1 MAKRRERNVGQL
13 SLFDAMASQ
22 IEQIRAENIQD
33 DMREESTSEPASQ
46 PEENEGRQPEPA
58 RKANFFSFPTN
69 DAASI
74 KRLGVNG
81 NGDSVYELKDGSRM
95 YSGNPEIIQV
105 MDGEKRTPEQLYAD
119 AADSYLTIQELSHF
133 THILPLE
140 AQHARQTN
148 LSAGNSQKSS
158 QARNNQRREKR
169 GVHQFGLFDTGSL
182 GAEQP
187 RRAEEAG
194 SARESGLR
202 SEGVRPA
209 ADGSESLEQR
219 DSAAV
224 ESAWDV
230 GLGDTGEHGHR
241 HEPQNYQITP
251 EDRLGVGGAK
261 SKYADNV
268 AAIRLLKQLRDD
280 GAELATPEEQKI
292 LVRYVGWGG
301 LSQVFDSKNE
311 QWAAEYRELQGLLAP
326 DDYAAARRS
335 TQDAHYTSET
345 VIRGIYQG
353 LSTLGLGTGE
363 SLRILEPSAGIGNF
377 IGLCPEN
384 FNARFMAVEL
394 DPTTSAIARYLY
406 PKEQHLNIGFQNSL
420 IRSGG
425 IDAVVGN
432 PPFGNQS
439 LYDPDFPELRKFSVH
454 NYFLAKSIDL
464 LREGGVAS
472 FVVSRY
478 FMDSADSTVREHIS
492 QYADF
497 LGAVRLPEN
506 AFRQNALTD
515 VTADVVFFQKNSGE
529 KLYSR
534 DWVNTASIEVDD
546 LKNGG
551 RRPATINSYFV
562 ENPRQVIGTLAFS
575 GGLFDAVSCVPD
587 PGHADLGQEIAER
600 LDVLPAGR
608 FVPQVENPF
617 NTEVR
622 TRNAE
627 FIRSPYFQ
635 SLKMDALCVEP
646 QSRKIVFKT
655 AAAFGE
661 SDYDILPVKNEGV
674 RQRLTSI
681 IQVRDTLRELLN
693 EEKGDGDESRMTSLR
708 AQLNSQYDAFV
719 RRYGHL
725 NSQTNRALMRDDPE
739 HSLLES
745 LEADYDKGI
754 SPETAKRQNREA
766 RPASAKKAAIFRQRV
781 LKPAQVAEQAESG
794 KDALLITLRE
804 TGKVDFSRME
814 QLLRR
819 PADSIQKELQ
829 EQGLIFLNPANE
841 EWEIRDKYLT
851 GNVRAKL
858 HLATEAAQTDARFAS
873 NVEALSAAMPP
884 DIEAVDIGIKFGSAW
899 VPAQVY
905 SDFAEHLHG
914 GKGRQS
920 INYFPTV
927 GRWEVSVSI
936 WDSSLNTSVWGIPE
950 YPADKIIGA
959 LLTNKPIKVEK
970 ASGQYDDNGRP
981 IMVIDQEL
989 TAAAM
994 QKADEIRQAFLDWVW
1009 TDDARR
1015 DMLTTLYNER
1025 FNTNVPPRYDGS
1037 HLELVGASSE
1047 VQLRPHQKDVVWRS
1061 IQEGTAL
1068 FDHVVGA
1075 GKTLACI
1082 ATVMESKR
1090 MGFLSKPMI
1099 VVPNHLLHQWRD
1111 EFYKLYPDANIL
1123 VADKTDF
1130 TKQNRERLFG
1140 RIATGEWDAVIVAH
1154 SSFRKIDMPRDV
1166 QEEILKEQIDAVIEA
1181 IQASKEAD
1189 GGRATIK
1196 QLEKQRE
1203 KMEARY
1209 EALLAGNG
1217 KKNRSVD
1224 FGDLGVDALFVDE
1237 SHEFKNLSYATTM
1250 NVSGLGN
1257 VTGSAKALDLFIKCR
1272 YLQREHDGRGV
1283 YFMTGTPISN
1293 TIAEVYTLQRYMQ
1306 YKDLQS
1312 KGIEHFD
1319 AWASTFGQITNGWE
1333 LDATGVNYKMKSR
1346 FASFQNVPELLS
1358 MYRTFADVVTK
1369 SDLDE
1374 QAKRAGL
1381 RPLTPP
1387 VKGGKPFN
1395 DVVERS
1401 ADQAEYMDRIIQ
1413 RMEHL
1418 PSDPR
1423 VDNPLKIT
1431 NDARKAGLDFRLI
1444 DPAAGDHPGSKINVA
1459 VDRIYEIWRD
1469 TAADKGTQLVFCD
1482 LSTPKSGKVV
1492 APDQAVRP
1500 DLELESFVDVDGT
1513 LLREEEAVRSDDD
1526 DADLIESGDADGEDP
1541 TVAADMDAV
1550 IALSSGTFSVYNDI
1564 KQKLIDKGIPEDD
1577 IAFIH
1582 DANTD
1587 IRKSKLFS
1595 DMNAGHVRVLLGSTA
1610 KMGAGMNVQQRLV
1623 AAHHLDAPW
1632 RPSDLEQRNGRIIR
1646 QGNLFYERDPDN
1658 FSVAVYNYATK
1669 QTYDARMWQTI
1680 EYKAAAIEQFRKGDL
1695 LQRVIDDVQSKAA
1708 NAAEMKAAASGNPL
1722 ILMQVQLAS
1731 DLRKLEALYS
1741 QHQRG
1746 QHRLRDRLKWLG
1758 SVETRLDKAESAY
1771 AANIQRRDSHT
1782 HVIKEK
1788 GKEKICVELLAD
1800 GKLLTEKD
1808 SEKIK
1813 NRLLDGVKEVTR
1825 NSSAKVPFG
1834 SYRGFDVHIVRSS
1847 LLYGSDGFRLTM
1859 RGEGEQEFL
1868 PDNLRY
1874 SFDDQ
1879 FSLSGL
1885 FQRMDNFLAKGLD
1898 ESIERQREN
1907 ARQESAE
1914 LETVK
1919 AALGKEFPQ
1928 KDELTLAR
1936 ENHGAVI
1943 RELQRMQDD
1952 SNYVSTWEP
1961 KKSLIVEPPI
1971 LAESAEQNRE
1981 SAAAVTKG
1989 VRPEAKQFHTL
2000 TFGDG
2005 EGRTEYTVSNQHN
2018 GYTLDGHV
2026 LRRTYFSRRVG
2037 SLGQS
2042 FYEDGQWHSTSNTPQ
2057 GVKLKQFESQEAAIQ
2072 VARSDAAQRGLKE
2085 SLDQS
2090 VETVAPEVPAAG
2102 VNSHERLVR
2111 TGQAMKQEE
2120 VSMSQVRDSERV
2132 YLAVSYNERDAA
2144 RAAGAKWDS
2153 IAKSWY
2159 AGPQADMEQ
2168 LKRWLPENVK
2178 NEQLPA
2184 MTPREEFAEALRSVG
2199 CIVEGEHPLM
2209 DGAAHRIRTE
2219 GDRAG
2224 ASSGFYVAYMDGRP
2238 AGYVKNNRTGEE
2250 VRWKTQGAFISQQDK
2265 AAFQAECARKQQERA
2280 KELLLEHEKTAERVA
2295 GQLSW
2300 MKQDVPT
2307 PYLDR
2312 KGLAPRRGVFLAT
2325 DGKTTC
2331 IPAVDA
2337 DGKLWS
2343 MQYIQEDGTKR
2354 FAKNSRKEGCFHP
2367 VGGMDALRT
2376 APAIVIAEGY
2386 ATAGSISDAIGHA
2399 TVAAFDSGNLM
2410 AVATALK
2417 DKYPDKAV
2425 IIAGDDDLHLLN
2437 HPKVRAN
2444 PGREK
2449 AEKAA
2454 QAVGGKAVFP
2464 VFAPGEREKDMAGF
2478 TDFNDL
2484 SQKST
2489 LGMAAVARQLKPA
2502 IEKAI
2507 KEKAIELEKNK
2518 QLVHSHSEE
2527 MSR

>member
-1 MAKRRERNVGQL
+1 
-13 SLFDAMASQ
+13 
-22 IEQIRAENIQD
+22 
-33 DMREESTSEPASQ
+33 
-46 PEENEGRQPEPA
+46 
-58 RKANFFSFPTN
+58 
-69 DAASI
+69 
-74 KRLGVNG
+74 
-81 NGDSVYELKDGSRM
+81 
-95 YSGNPEIIQV
+95 
-105 MDGEKRTPEQLYAD
+105 
-119 AADSYLTIQELSHF
+119 
-133 THILPLE
+133 
-140 AQHARQTN
+140 
-148 LSAGNSQKSS
+148 
-158 QARNNQRREKR
+158 
-169 GVHQFGLFDTGSL
+169 
-182 GAEQP
+182 
-187 RRAEEAG
+187 
-194 SARESGLR
+194 
-202 SEGVRPA
+202 
-209 ADGSESLEQR
+209 
-219 DSAAV
+219 
-224 ESAWDV
+224 
-230 GLGDTGEHGHR
+230 
-241 HEPQNYQITP
+241 
-251 EDRLGVGGAK
+251 
-261 SKYADNV
+261 
-268 AAIRLLKQLRDD
+268 
-280 GAELATPEEQKI
+280 
-292 LVRYVGWGG
+292 
-301 LSQVFDSKNE
+301 
-311 QWAAEYRELQGLLAP
+311 
-326 DDYAAARRS
+326 
-335 TQDAHYTSET
+335 
-345 VIRGIYQG
+345 
-353 LSTLGLGTGE
+353 
-363 SLRILEPSAGIGNF
+363 
-377 IGLCPEN
+377 
-384 FNARFMAVEL
+384 
-394 DPTTSAIARYLY
+394 
-406 PKEQHLNIGFQNSL
+406 
-420 IRSGG
+420 
-425 IDAVVGN
+425 
-432 PPFGNQS
+432 
-439 LYDPDFPELRKFSVH
+439 
-454 NYFLAKSIDL
+454 
-464 LREGGVAS
+464 
-472 FVVSRY
+472 
-478 FMDSADSTVREHIS
+478 
-492 QYADF
+492 
-497 LGAVRLPEN
+497 
-506 AFRQNALTD
+506 
-515 VTADVVFFQKNSGE
+515 
-529 KLYSR
+529 
-534 DWVNTASIEVDD
+534 
-546 LKNGG
+546 
-551 RRPATINSYFV
+551 
-562 ENPRQVIGTLAFS
+562 
-575 GGLFDAVSCVPD
+575 
-587 PGHADLGQEIAER
+587 
-600 LDVLPAGR
+600 
-608 FVPQVENPF
+608 
-617 NTEVR
+617 
-622 TRNAE
+622 
-627 FIRSPYFQ
+627 
-635 SLKMDALCVEP
+635 
-646 QSRKIVFKT
+646 
-655 AAAFGE
+655 
-661 SDYDILPVKNEGV
+661 
-674 RQRLTSI
+674 
-681 IQVRDTLRELLN
+681 
-693 EEKGDGDESRMTSLR
+693 
-708 AQLNSQYDAFV
+708 
-719 RRYGHL
+719 
-725 NSQTNRALMRDDPE
+725 
-739 HSLLES
+739 
-745 LEADYDKGI
+745 
-754 SPETAKRQNREA
+754 
-766 RPASAKKAAIFRQRV
+766 
-781 LKPAQVAEQAESG
+781 
-794 KDALLITLRE
+794 
-804 TGKVDFSRME
+804 
-814 QLLRR
+814 
-819 PADSIQKELQ
+819 
-829 EQGLIFLNPANE
+829 
-841 EWEIRDKYLT
+841 
-851 GNVRAKL
+851 
-858 HLATEAAQTDARFAS
+858 
-873 NVEALSAAMPP
+873 
-884 DIEAVDIGIKFGSAW
+884 
-899 VPAQVY
+899 
-905 SDFAEHLHG
+905 
-914 GKGRQS
+914 
-920 INYFPTV
+920 
-927 GRWEVSVSI
+927 
-936 WDSSLNTSVWGIPE
+936 
-950 YPADKIIGA
+950 
-959 LLTNKPIKVEK
+959 
-970 ASGQYDDNGRP
+970 
-981 IMVIDQEL
+981 MVIDQEL

-1009 TDDARR
+1009 TDDDRR

-1166 QEEILKEQIDAVIEA
+1166 QEEILKEQIEAVIEA
-1181 IQASKEAD
+1181 IQTSKEAD

-1217 KKNRSVD
+1217 KKDRSVD

-1401 ADQAEYMDRIIQ
+1401 ADQAEYMNRIIQ

-1658 FSVAVYNYATK
+1658 FSVGVYNYATK

-1731 DLRKLEALYS
+1731 DLRKLEVLYS

-1758 SVETRLDKAESAY
+1758 SVETRLDKAESVY

-1961 KKSLIVEPPI
+1961 KKSLTVEPPL

-1981 SAAAVTKG
+1981 SAAAVTNA

-2026 LRRTYFSRRVG
+2026 LRRTHFSSQVG

-2057 GVKLKQFESQEAAIQ
+2057 GVKLKQFETQEAAIQ

-2085 SLDQS
+2085 SLAQS

-2178 NEQLPA
+2178 SEQLPA

-2199 CIVEGEHPLM
+2199 CIVEGAHPLM

-2484 SQKST
+2484 AQKSR
-2489 LGMAAVARQLKPA
+2489 LGMASVARQLKPA

-2507 KEKAIELEKNK
+2507 SEKSAELERNK
-2518 QLVHSHSEE
+2518 QLVQSHSEG